1 MWLRLK
7 EDQTVKAILDISS
20 IISVVKHWTGSRL
33 EPCFGKG
40 CPLCV
45 RGIPRRWRYQIK
57 LFIDD
62 EEQFWEFGEEP
73 MRSIQQMQHESS
85 RVSVYISRIGKGKN
99 TRYRIEQSVLGD
111 ERRAASE
118 PGGLTGISERKQ
130 GMNKYTSGRYGHL
143 VRT

>member
-7 EDQTVKAILDISS
+7 EDQTVEATLDIAS

-33 EPCFGKG
+33 EPCFGTG
-40 CPLCV
+40 CPLCI

-57 LFIDD
+57 LFIDN

-73 MRSIQQMQHESS
+73 MRYIQRMHHESS
-85 RVSVYISRIGKGKN
+85 RVSVYISRIGKGQN
-99 TRYRIEQSVLGD
+99 TRYRIQQVVMRD
-111 ERRAASE
+111 ERRNASQ
-118 PGGLTGISERKQ
+118 PGRLTGISERKQ
-130 GMNKYTSGRYGHL
+130 GINKYTSGRYGHL